1 MVQFRFLLR
10 ATLAAMA
17 AAILLPTML
26 VRAWQMKQAPLMT
39 DWAAQVDSDNPWPEY
54 PRPQMVRTNWLNLN
68 GVWQFLPG
76 ATNNPLPT
84 GNLSGDILFL
94 PATHRTQQFFRLNAT

>member
-1 MVQFRFLLR
+1 
-10 ATLAAMA
+10 MA

-39 DWAAQVDSDNPWPEY
+39 DWAAQMDPNNPRPEY

-68 GVWQFLPG
+68 GVWQFQPG
-76 ATNNPLPT
+76 ATNDPLPT

-94 PATHRTQQFFRLNAT
+94 PATHRTEQFFRLSGP

>member
-1 MVQFRFLLR
+1 MVQFRFLFR

-39 DWAAQVDSDNPWPEY
+39 DWAAQVDPNNPWPEY

-68 GVWQFLPG
+68 RLLKYGYFFSSRRFLTSEFFKIG
-76 ATNNPLPT
+76 C
-84 GNLSGDILFL
+84 GNRGNI
-94 PATHRTQQFFRLNAT
+94 

>member
-1 MVQFRFLLR
+1 MIQSRFLLR
-10 ATLAAMA
+10 ATLVAML

-39 DWAAQVDSDNPWPEY
+39 DWAAQMDPNNPRPEY

-68 GVWQFLPG
+68 GVWQFQPG
-76 ATNNPLPT
+76 ATNDPLPT
-84 GNLSGDILFL
+84 GNFSGDILFL
-94 PATHRTQQFFRLNAT
+94 PATHRTEQFFRLSAP